1 MKKNFIGIDVSK
13 KTLDVAIY
21 STNGIERANHLVIEN
36 NREGFKKMISWIK
49 EKKIALKELLIC
61 MEHTGVYANEI
72 VNFLE
77 KKGITYCRLSAL
89 AIKKSGGIIRGERDK
104 EAAFRISRYAYEK
117 REQLSPSKLPSK
129 TIIALKDLLTERKG
143 YVNSI
148 IQYKQRKSEIAVCQG
163 ENSIKRKDEVITML
177 NNKIEEVKIEIME
190 LIEND
195 PELLK
200 TYNLISSVIG
210 IGFVNAVS
218 FIAYTNNFQ
227 DFTNP
232 RAYACYISVAPFPH
246 ASGTSINK
254 RTSIS
259 KIGRLKLKAE
269 LTMAARSA
277 VINDPELK
285 RYFKRKFN
293 GKKGPESNY
302 GQVLNAIKFKL
313 ICRVFAVV
321 KRQEKYVVFQF

>member
-21 STNGIERANHLVIEN
+21 SINGNERVNHLRIEN
-36 NREGFKKMISWIK
+36 NRDGFKKMILWIK

-77 KKGITYCRLSAL
+77 KRGITYCRLSAL
-89 AIKKSGGIIRGERDK
+89 AIKKSLGIIRGKDDK
-104 EAAFRISRYAYEK
+104 VDAFRISQYAYEK

-148 IQYKQRKSEIAVCQG
+148 IQYKQRKGEIAIHQG
-163 ENSIKRKDEVITML
+163 KTSIKRRDEVIKML
-177 NNKIEEVKIEIME
+177 NKIIEEVNIEIME

-195 PELLK
+195 PELKK
-200 TYNLISSVIG
+200 TYTLISSVIG

-246 ASGTSINK
+246 SSGTSIKK
-254 RTSIS
+254 RTSVS
-259 KIGRLKLKAE
+259 KIGRLELKAE

-277 VINDPELK
+277 IINDPELN